1 MDKGISGV
9 FGLSTD
15 ILKSG
20 VELIEESKRV
30 ELERRWKELRVTELN
45 CIVKRAEL
53 ARDQARLILEA
64 VQSSSSSD

>member
-1 MDKGISGV
+1 LG
-9 FGLSTD
+9 TD
-15 ILKSG
+15 ILKSE

-53 ARDQARLILEA
+53 ARDQARLILEV